1 MKKKYFLFLVF
12 FIITNFPA
20 FSQNQVKIDSLKN
33 ILKHSIDNFQK
44 VKLLNE
50 LCWIHRN
57 INTDSALYYGTRALE
72 LSDSIG
78 DINGKIKALSF
89 TGVVY
94 RNKGIYVKAF
104 ELYYEG
110 SKLAQQYNNNE
121 QLTYAYINIGNLYIY
136 TNEMKQALKFFK
148 KASEISKNANQHAY
162 IYYNLSLIYLK
173 SGNYSKAHY
182 FVSKAIEIRK
192 KIHDKNGLLMAKKN
206 LGDIL
211 LQENKTN
218 DALKEYEEALK
229 IGKHVNINK
238 YIIASLKNEI
248 AKIYS
253 SRKEFNKAEQY
264 AKESLKKSQEIGTKF
279 EEKEANLTLA
289 NIYSSQ
295 GLYKKAYH
303 YHVIYSQIKDSLFSA
318 ESNKQINS
326 IQTLYEI
333 NKKSEENKLLKIEK
347 LHNLAKIK
355 QQKIISVLIA
365 GTSLILIVFV
375 FILLFTLKQNKR
387 SNKLLTKKNHEI
399 NKLSTAVEQSP
410 TTIVITDLNGNI
422 EYANPHF
429 EKLTGYTSKEVI
441 GLNPRILQSG
451 ETPRETYVYLWE
463 TITSGKV
470 WTGEF
475 INKKKNNEIFIEK
488 AIISPVRNNEGK
500 IVNYIAIKEDITK
513 QKETQQELKSAKK
526 QAEELS
532 ATKDEF
538 FSIIAHDLKNPF
550 NTILGFSD
558 LLLSSHTNID
568 DKKRELYIK
577 SVYESAK
584 NAYTLLENLLLWARS
599 QRGTIQFNPEQIL
612 LKTLFQDIINLHQ
625 KTAMKKEISL
635 NYFLTD
641 DINVK
646 ADKNMLTSILNNL
659 ITNAL
664 KFTNIKGKVNLSAVL
679 SENDIKIT
687 IEDNGVGMDE
697 ETKNKIFDLSTNQ
710 STEGTAGEMGTGLG
724 LVLCKEFV
732 EKHNGKIWIESELGK
747 GSRFIFT
754 LPVE

>member
-1 MKKKYFLFLVF
+1 
-12 FIITNFPA
+12 
-20 FSQNQVKIDSLKN
+20 
-33 ILKHSIDNFQK
+33 
-44 VKLLNE
+44 
-50 LCWIHRN
+50 
-57 INTDSALYYGTRALE
+57 
-72 LSDSIG
+72 
-78 DINGKIKALSF
+78 
-89 TGVVY
+89 
-94 RNKGIYVKAF
+94 
-104 ELYYEG
+104 
-110 SKLAQQYNNNE
+110 
-121 QLTYAYINIGNLYIY
+121 
-136 TNEMKQALKFFK
+136 
-148 KASEISKNANQHAY
+148 
-162 IYYNLSLIYLK
+162 
-173 SGNYSKAHY
+173 
-182 FVSKAIEIRK
+182 
-192 KIHDKNGLLMAKKN
+192 
-206 LGDIL
+206 
-211 LQENKTN
+211 
-218 DALKEYEEALK
+218 
-229 IGKHVNINK
+229 
-238 YIIASLKNEI
+238 
-248 AKIYS
+248 
-253 SRKEFNKAEQY
+253 
-264 AKESLKKSQEIGTKF
+264 
-279 EEKEANLTLA
+279 
-289 NIYSSQ
+289 
-295 GLYKKAYH
+295 
-303 YHVIYSQIKDSLFSA
+303 
-318 ESNKQINS
+318 
-326 IQTLYEI
+326 
-333 NKKSEENKLLKIEK
+333 
-347 LHNLAKIK
+347 
-355 QQKIISVLIA
+355 
-365 GTSLILIVFV
+365 
-375 FILLFTLKQNKR
+375 
-387 SNKLLTKKNHEI
+387 
-399 NKLSTAVEQSP
+399 
-410 TTIVITDLNGNI
+410 
-422 EYANPHF
+422 
-429 EKLTGYTSKEVI
+429 
-441 GLNPRILQSG
+441 
-451 ETPRETYVYLWE
+451 TPRKTYIDLWE

-475 INKKKNNEIFIEK
+475 INKRKNKEKYIEK
-488 AIISPVRNNEGK
+488 EIISPIRNNEGK

-532 ATKDEF
+532 ATKDKF